1 MKKRKIIALIMSAL
15 LMCATF
21 AVCCSAA
28 EGAAFNIDTDVLTPV
43 KTALTEFL
51 TVQNIVAVI
60 VAGIGLSLGF
70 VLMWFG
76 YRKVKG
82 MILGAAR
89 KGKLGG

>member
-1 MKKRKIIALIMSAL
+1 MKKRIFAVVMTAL

-21 AVCCSAA
+21 ALCVGA
-28 EGAAFNIDTDVLTPV
+28 EGTAFDIGTDVLTPI
-43 KTALTEFL
+43 KTALGEVI

-60 VAGIGLSLGF
+60 VAGIGVSLGF

-82 MILGAAR
+82 MILSAAR

>member
-1 MKKRKIIALIMSAL
+1 MKKRKIITLVLSAL
-15 LMCATF
+15 MMIATF

-28 EGAAFNIDTDVLTPV
+28 GEFNIDTDVLTPV
-43 KTALTEFL
+43 KTALTEFI
-51 TVQNIVAVI
+51 TIQNIIAVLT
-60 VAGIGLSLGF
+60 AGIGLSLGF

>member
-1 MKKRKIIALIMSAL
+1 MKKRIFALVMSAL
-15 LMCATF
+15 LMFSTLAI
-21 AVCCSAA
+21 CCAA
-28 EGAAFNIDTDVLTPV
+28 EGTAFSIDTDVLTPI
-43 KTALTEFL
+43 KTALTEFI
-51 TVQNIVAVI
+51 TVQNIIAVI

-82 MILGAAR
+82 MILSAAR

>member
-1 MKKRKIIALIMSAL
+1 MKKRRIITLVLSAL

-21 AVCCSAA
+21 AICCAA

-51 TVQNIVAVI
+51 TIQNIVAVI